1 MFTWCVFLHFKVIYH
16 KLMHSK
22 LVRLV
27 MVNTV
32 NPERMVVILVKL
44 GMCVEQIGRHRQ
56 TENRQTGRKTDRQAD
71 TDRQKTGR

>member
-1 MFTWCVFLHFKVIYH
+1 
-16 KLMHSK
+16 
-22 LVRLV
+22 